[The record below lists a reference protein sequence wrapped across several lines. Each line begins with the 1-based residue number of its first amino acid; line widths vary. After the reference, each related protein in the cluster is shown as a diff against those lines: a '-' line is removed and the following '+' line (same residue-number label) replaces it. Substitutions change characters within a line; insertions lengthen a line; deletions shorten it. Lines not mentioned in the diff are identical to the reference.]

1 MDAAG
6 ALRGGDHSDCA
17 DVRFARPNIQ
27 IYYTHS
33 RPVPNGSVRG
43 ISLVRRARNKGKA
56 QLSSALDR
64 ISERI
69 TLAFQTQKQSGGLQS
84 QKQKFSL
91 YFNMTGGEGV
101 SQSPLKDK
109 AFSTFPDRNPPF
121 EPRPENCNFAPDHK
135 LFRQWPVIDENAIKG
150 LTCSNRVGRVRT
162 RGLGHS
168 FHRKEARRICRDCR
182 NARSED
188 QRLLRAV
195 PDAH

>member
-101 SQSPLKDK
+101 SQPPLKDK
-109 AFSTFPDRNPPF
+109 AFSTFLDQNPPF
-121 EPRPENCNFAPDHK
+121 ELRPGPKWDFTAGK
-135 LFRQWPVIDENAIKG
+135 SLFSQWPMIDNNAPKRLAKANCRRASG
-150 LTCSNRVGRVRT
+150 PALRFPSAVDAAGRAIT
-162 RGLGHS
+162 M
-168 FHRKEARRICRDCR
+168 FRKAT
-182 NARSED
+182 
-188 QRLLRAV
+188 
-195 PDAH
+195 